1 MRTFV
6 LHLQDA
12 TRYERLE
19 GVSSFVGEDT
29 SGSFGLCAGHA
40 RFMTS
45 LIFGLARFRL
55 GEDAWQFLAVPGAL
69 LYFINNELTIST
81 RRYLRDADYER
92 ISSALTEQLLA
103 EEENLRGMKE
113 QLRRMEQ
120 EMLRRL
126 WQMRRPGEVAL

>member
-19 GVSSFVGEDT
+19 GVSSFVGEDA
-29 SGSFGLCAGHA
+29 SGSFGLRAGHA
-40 RFMTS
+40 RYMTS

-55 GEDAWQFLAVPGAL
+55 GEGTWQFLAVPGAL
-69 LYFINNELTIST
+69 LYFINNELTINT

-92 ISSALTEQLLA
+92 ISTALTEQLLA
-103 EEENLRGMKE
+103 EEEHLRGMKE
-113 QLRRMEQ
+113 QLRHMEQ